1 MDYSIDKSDFLLN
14 YLIEGCGNDELELY
28 KNLDVSNEEYG
39 KNFEKIRKRI
49 LKGKRIKTKK
59 EKTVFLVKR
68 ISLILL
74 LCFSLAFVTLM
85 SVSATRKA
93 IWNVVFDWY
102 KTHFSVEFDST
113 SDSTEN
119 EPLTEIKEINKPTNL
134 PNGIEEEIVIDFPLI
149 FMCEYYRED
158 DYVGNFQQKIIEEIN
173 IFTIDAENIS
183 IYNTN
188 IGKHYVTVVESEAE
202 ISIFWM
208 DNHYYYIISGT
219 DMSFLEELVKNVK

>member
-59 EKTVFLVKR
+59 EKTVFVVKR

-93 IWNVVFDWY
+93 IWNVVFEWY
-102 KTHFSVEFDST
+102 KTHFSIEFDST

-134 PNGIEEEIVIDFPLI
+134 PNGIEEEIVINSLTTF
-149 FMCEYYRED
+149 FCEYYYGDE
-158 DYVGNFQQKIIEEIN
+158 YKGNFKQKILNESGTEN
-173 IFTIDAENIS
+173 IDAENATVYSKYIA
-183 IYNTN
+183 NN
-188 IGKHYVTVVESEAE
+188 YVTIVENEAE
-202 ISIFWM
+202 INIFWM
-208 DNHYYYIISGT
+208 DNHYYYIINGT
-219 DMSFLEELVKNVK
+219 DMSFLEELVKKVK